1 VPSDPPHIPPS
12 VGAPRT
18 SPRTRPRTGATP
30 GARSGRRD
38 RQASRAV
45 LLTDARLSP
54 ETSSCLPGGEPT
66 LPPGRPNRIIKN
78 VVRGDVSR
86 VMIRAGVTAS
96 ERGFFIIAVWGRS
109 CSGGNLRTRPSRTSP
124 PPSAWRRREPAMGE
138 AGALPLLVKCRA
150 SRVLRLCA
158 RPNGGESHSH
168 DEGQCHIASQMI
180 MYDHPS
186 RPLRR
191 CRRRVLPRRA
201 IPRATPERQATWRCR
216 DDGERLCAPQ
226 SEASPRERRARRPR
240 QRPDTAQGAYAWH
253 VAPRAASTR
262 VGFGAP

>member
-1 VPSDPPHIPPS
+1 VRRSEASRLASTAEAPLGVLPLCSRAHAVPGRGALRGTRCASSPASAQICEPRRRWPLKFGRGRARTVAPEPKSPVPSDPPHIPPS

-109 CSGGNLRTRPSRTSP
+109 CSGGNLRTRPSRTGRCHDP
-124 PPSAWRRREPAMGE
+124 RFHDTDESAAVGVAS
-138 AGALPLLVKCRA
+138 AGAC
-150 SRVLRLCA
+150 
-158 RPNGGESHSH
+158 
-168 DEGQCHIASQMI
+168 
-180 MYDHPS
+180 
-186 RPLRR
+186 
-191 CRRRVLPRRA
+191 
-201 IPRATPERQATWRCR
+201 
-216 DDGERLCAPQ
+216 DGRGRGPAP
-226 SEASPRERRARRPR
+226 PR
-240 QRPDTAQGAYAWH
+240 QMPCLPSPETLRQTQ
-253 VAPRAASTR
+253 RR
-262 VGFGAP
+262 